1 MAQVRETNGQLQTV
15 YRRFHRVVNGEYSIR
30 LLEWTKLNWSENEQ
44 FEHCLTLTKTLCPI
58 NCVILHIEFMSGI
71 LHILENA
78 KRNDKRLFSLLID
91 PDKTGGAELERT
103 ALAAK
108 DAGVDLLFVGGSL
121 LVNDRLFDTVQI
133 IKANCD
139 IPVVL
144 FPGDN
149 MQVVPNADAILLL
162 SVISGRNAEMLIGKH
177 VVAAPRLKNSGLEII
192 PTGYMLIDSG
202 RPTTASYMSNTNPLP
217 HDKDDIAACTAM
229 AGEML
234 GMKTIFMDGGSGAM
248 NAVSESMV
256 KRVSQHV
263 DVPLIVGGGLKTP
276 EMAKARFDAGATV
289 VVVGNAV
296 EKNGS
301 LLAELASAKF

>member
-1 MAQVRETNGQLQTV
+1 MHIYQQIGNAQ
-15 YRRFHRVVNGEYSIR
+15 R
-30 LLEWTKLNWSENEQ
+30 LNE
-44 FEHCLTLTKTLCPI
+44 K
-58 NCVILHIEFMSGI
+58 
-71 LHILENA
+71 
-78 KRNDKRLFSLLID
+78 LFSLLID
-91 PDKTGGAELERT
+91 PDKTSGEDAERT
-103 ALAAK
+103 AVSAK
-108 DAGVDLLFVGGSL
+108 EAGVDILFIGGSL

-202 RPTTASYMSNTNPLP
+202 KATTASYMSNTIPLP

-234 GMKTIFMDGGSGAM
+234 GMKTIFMDGGSGAT
-248 NAVSESMV
+248 NAVSPSMV
-256 KRVSQHV
+256 KRVSDHV
-263 DVPLIVGGGLKTP
+263 DIPIIVGGGLKTP

-289 VVVGNAV
+289 VVVGNAI
-296 EKNGS
+296 EQNGA
-301 LLAELASAKF
+301 LLAEMASAKL

>member
-1 MAQVRETNGQLQTV
+1 MKNGVLQQL
-15 YRRFHRVVNGEYSIR
+15 YS
-30 LLEWTKLNWSENEQ
+30 
-44 FEHCLTLTKTLCPI
+44 
-58 NCVILHIEFMSGI
+58 
-71 LHILENA
+71 A
-78 KRNDKRLFSLLID
+78 KKNNQRLFSLLID
-91 PDKTGGAELERT
+91 PDKTGSNGLERT
-103 ALAAK
+103 AISAQN
-108 DAGVDLLFVGGSL
+108 AGVDMFFVGGSL
-121 LVNDRLFDTVQI
+121 LVSNTLFDTVQI

-202 RPTTASYMSNTNPLP
+202 KPTTASYMSNTNPLP

-234 GMKTIFMDGGSGAM
+234 GMKTIFMDGGRGAL
-248 NAVSESMV
+248 NSVSENMV
-256 KRVSQHV
+256 RRVAEHV
-263 DVPLIVGGGLKTP
+263 DVPIIVGGGLKTP

-289 VVVGNAV
+289 VVVGNAI
-296 EKNGS
+296 EQNGT
-301 LLAELASAKF
+301 LLAEMASVSKQ